1 MSKPTEKNRMLKEIF
16 TGITVSVLLFTATIA
31 IPLLGFFIALV
42 LPMPILVYRLKLGR
56 QMGGVIALA
65 VFCVIMVMTGG
76 MYVDL
81 LFYGALLLTGFFL
94 GEYLEKPLSLEKTG
108 LYTCLTTLGFCALG
122 VFLYSVVTGENLVS
136 MVSDYVAKNIEIT
149 LKLYSEM
156 GVPQE
161 NIDTITGAMDTVQY
175 VLVRLLPA
183 LTAAMVIF
191 ETWINL
197 LFIKKFLAKKQI
209 FFARLERL
217 NQWRAPEQ
225 LVWLAIL
232 FGLLI
237 ALPGRPLKI
246 TGLNLVIVLMPIYFF
261 QGIAIVSFFFEKKR
275 FPRFLRILIYGIIA
289 IQQIFLFLVMGLGF
303 FDTWINFRKLDTMEE
318 EEPDE

>member
-1 MSKPTEKNRMLKEIF
+1 MTGPTEKNRMLKELF
-16 TGITVSVLLFTATIA
+16 TGITVSVLLFAATIA
-31 IPLLGFFIALV
+31 IPLLGFFIAMV

-65 VFCVIMVMTGG
+65 VFCVITVMTGG

-94 GEYLEKPLSLEKTG
+94 GEYLERPLSLEKTG
-108 LYTCLTTLGFCALG
+108 IYTCLTTLGICTLG
-122 VFLYSVVTGENLVS
+122 IFLYAIGTGENLVA
-136 MVSDYVAKNIEIT
+136 MVSEYVAKNIEIT

-161 NIDTITGAMDTVQY
+161 NIDIITGAMDTVQY
-175 VLVRLLPA
+175 ILVRLLPA

-191 ETWINL
+191 EIWINL

-225 LVWLAIL
+225 LVWLAIV

-237 ALPGRPLKI
+237 AVPIQPLKI
-246 TGLNLVIVLMPIYFF
+246 IGLNLIIVLMPIYFF

-275 FPRFLRILIYGIIA
+275 FPRFLRILIYSIIA

-318 EEPDE
+318 PEE